1 MNSIENNDHPQTGQE
16 PIQIYLGPNLR
27 GGQLLQA
34 TVFRSG
40 IPSYLTPLMTEQP
53 DVAELIVP
61 VEEMTAVQERIL
73 QAGTAEYTVYQR
85 LLGKG
90 I

>member
-1 MNSIENNDHPQTGQE
+1 MNSIENEDQQQTQRE
-16 PIQIYLGPNLR
+16 PIRIYLGPNLR
-27 GGQLLQA
+27 GGQLLQS

-40 IPSYLTPLMTEQP
+40 IPSYLTPLMAEQP

-61 VEEMTAVQERIL
+61 VEEMTEVQERIL